1 MSDQRIAISGQGS
14 VERGASSV
22 EPGTLIAQR
31 SALIAPTTVRPDG
44 WPRPA
49 GYADGIVAEGRLLAV
64 SGQIGWDPVTG
75 RFASDDFAEQTAQA
89 LRNVVAVLRTAGAE
103 PRHLVR
109 LTWFVTDRAAYVG
122 ARRAIGAAYREI
134 LGPHYPAM
142 SVVVVAGLLEERAL
156 VEIEATA
163 VLPS

>member
-1 MSDQRIAISGQGS
+1 MSDAGS
-14 VERGASSV
+14 VEREASSV
-22 EPGTLIAQR
+22 EPGTRIAHR
-31 SALIAPTTVRPDG
+31 SSPIAPTPIRPDG

-49 GYADGIVAEGRLLAV
+49 GYADGMVAEGRLLAI

-89 LRNVVAVLRTAGAE
+89 LRNVVAVLRAGGAE

-109 LTWFVTDRAAYVG
+109 LTWFVIDRAAYVG
-122 ARRAIGAAYREI
+122 ARRAIGTAYREI

-142 SVVVVAGLLEERAL
+142 SVIVVAGLLEERAL

-163 VLPS
+163 VIPS